1 MAEKQ
6 TRVGN
11 CDYGED
17 NSGLLTQTG
26 DFPQSDYFFP
36 NMAVSFLKNMFLFF
50 IIIFGFTI
58 ILIGYLVYSYLVIY
72 IVICI

>member
-17 NSGLLTQTG
+17 NSGLLAQTG
-26 DFPQSDYFFP
+26 DFPQTDYFFP
-36 NMAVSFLKNMFLFF
+36 SMAVSFLKNILLLI
-50 IIIFGFTI
+50 IIIFGFTVI
-58 ILIGYLVYSYLVIY
+58 FIAYLVYSYSVIY